1 MAKTESP
8 RGIRVLV
15 ADDHAV
21 FRQGICALLA
31 RRKGIEVVG
40 EAENGKQAV
49 EQVAALRPDIVLMD
63 IAMPERNGLEAT
75 QEIHQ
80 SFPETRVLVLTQYES
95 KEYVFSLLRAGAAGY
110 VPKLT
115 RIEELVDAIRA
126 VYTNGA
132 YLQED
137 ILHTMVDN
145 IVPPPTV
152 EPEPQTVLTEREKEV
167 IRLIA
172 EGLSG
177 REIADR
183 LCISAKTVVTHR
195 SNIMEKIGAH
205 NTVELIRYAIREGIV
220 TA

>member
-8 RGIRVLV
+8 RGIRVLLV
-15 ADDHAV
+15 DDHAV

-40 EAENGKQAV
+40 EAENGKQAI
-49 EQVAALRPDIVLMD
+49 EQVSALRPDVVLMD
-63 IAMPERNGLEAT
+63 IAMPEMNGLEAT
-75 QEIHQ
+75 QEIHK

-126 VYTNGA
+126 VYTKGA
-132 YLQED
+132 FLQQNV
-137 ILHTMVDN
+137 LHAVVDSMAQSSA
-145 IVPPPTV
+145 PTATA
-152 EPEPQTVLTEREKEV
+152 PITLTEREKQV
-167 IRLIA
+167 VRLVA
-172 EGLSG
+172 EGLS
-177 REIADR
+177 RTEIAAR

-195 SNIMEKIGAH
+195 ANVMEKLGVHSTA
-205 NTVELIRYAIREGIV
+205 ELVRYAIREGIV
-220 TA
+220 ID